1 MRAERDD
8 VINGARINA
17 RAERDD
23 VINGARINGR
33 TERDDVFYRGQGR
46 INAPPTENV
55 GAPLMASGLMRPTRF
70 FGD

>member
-1 MRAERDD
+1 MTSLMAPGLMRVR
-8 VINGARINA
+8 VNA
-17 RAERDD
+17 RAGRDD

>member
-1 MRAERDD
+1 VRAERDD
-8 VINGARINA
+8 VINGARVNA
-17 RAERDD
+17 RAGRDD

-46 INAPPTENV
+46 INAPSTENV
-55 GAPLMASGLMRPTRF
+55 EAPLMASGLMRPTRF